1 MDAIRNTSESAGIPT
16 LAQGS
21 TASPDLVKILLR
33 WKWLPILGSV
43 IGATLGYLYF
53 VQLSPQYKATA
64 QVQVIAP
71 PKEIPIANLDSRM
84 DTRSRGDELVV
95 VRSSSVLRYA
105 VENGQLTQKRK
116 LATKSADEVVA
127 WLRDPRNKV
136 LEVKLGSKDLNSD
149 IVDISVTTE
158 DAELSVEI
166 VQAIVGGYEHHIN
179 EKVNAYSKEAKDV
192 LNKFSDTFEKDRKQT
207 RAELNKL
214 RDNTELIWRDG
225 KPQDPVTEKI
235 SDCNKSISEIEAKMK
250 NIEAVLQQIDKGREA
265 GRPLQELLQMALN
278 STNDSGTRHSNE
290 GQDYQRER
298 DMARNM
304 ASNIE
309 QFESDRVI
317 PFRAEMERLRDM
329 SLGDSHPSVINAKS
343 RLDKYESELAR
354 RREGLD
360 KMNEELS
367 SDGTSRPERVTMES
381 RLKVAYGAQQETLSK
396 LAFEKAQFRAE
407 AEALKEKMREHQLL
421 ISNYLIKLAELEA
434 TKEVTEQVSE
444 NLRKL
449 NLGSEFGVK
458 SITRLEIPTIGG
470 FAGPYWS
477 RYLGI
482 GALLGFVVFSG
493 LAYVLEMA
501 DRSYRNPDEIAGDLG
516 MPIIGHLPLAV
527 LSRADRVDEK
537 VDSSVVTLHKNRSSL
552 AEAFRGIRTAVFFG
566 CQQNNIKVIQVT
578 SPVPGDGK
586 STVAANM
593 AVSIAQSGRRVCII
607 DCDFRRPRVAK
618 IFGLK
623 EDVGL
628 VQVIGGKVELED
640 AIQQTTIENLFSV
653 TCGRRPGNPS
663 ELLSSEMFADALA
676 TLKEKF
682 DFVIVDTPPI
692 LVVSDPANVSVLVD
706 AVLLTVR
713 LRRNLKPI
721 ATRAAQML
729 HSINAT
735 MLGVVVNG
743 IGVGGNGYGYGGYRY
758 DNYSGGSSGGYG
770 KSGYGGYGYGSTYQ
784 YGGYYGGTVIGRDY
798 YDDQVPKP
806 VTKKSKVKS

>member
-21 TASPDLVKILLR
+21 TPSPDLVKILLR

-43 IGATLGYLYF
+43 IGALLGYLYY
-53 VQLSPQYKATA
+53 VQLPPQFKASA
-64 QVQVIAP
+64 LVQVVAP
-71 PKEIPIANLDSRM
+71 PKDIPIANLDARM
-84 DTRSRGDELVV
+84 DNRSRGDELVV
-95 VRSSSVLRYA
+95 VRSSSVLRFA
-105 VENGQLTQKRK
+105 VEQGQLAQKRK
-116 LATKSADEVVA
+116 LAGKSAEEIVTM
-127 WLRDPRNKV
+127 LRDPKTRILDV
-136 LEVKLGSKDLNSD
+136 RLGSKDLNSD
-149 IVDISVTTE
+149 IVEISVTTD
-158 DAELSVEI
+158 DAELSGEI
-166 VQAIVGGYEHHIN
+166 VQAIVAGYENHVN
-179 EKVNAYSKEAKDV
+179 SKVNAYSKEAKEV
-192 LNKFSDTFEKDRKQT
+192 LTKFSDAYEKNRKQAK
-207 RAELNKL
+207 AELDKL
-214 RDNTELIWRDG
+214 RGNPELIWKDG
-225 KPQDPVTEKI
+225 KPQDPVTDKI
-235 SDCNKSISEIEAKMK
+235 SKSNEAISEIDAKMK
-250 NIEAVLQQIDKGREA
+250 NVEAVLGEIDRGREA
-265 GRPLQELLQMALN
+265 GRPLEELLRMAMN
-278 STNDSGTRHSNE
+278 STNDGGTRQASE
-290 GQDYQRER
+290 AYDYQRER
-298 DMARNM
+298 EMARNI
-304 ASNIE
+304 AANIE
-309 QFESDRVI
+309 QFESERVI
-317 PFRAEMERLRDM
+317 PIRADMDRLREQ
-329 SLGDSHPSVINAKS
+329 SLGDSHPSVITAKS
-343 RLDKYESELAR
+343 RLDKYEQELAR
-354 RREGLD
+354 RREGLQLI
-360 KMNEELS
+360 EEALTEN
-367 SDGTSRPERVTMES
+367 GTGRQRVTMES
-381 RLKVAYGAQQETLSK
+381 RLAVAYGAQQATLSK
-396 LAFEKAQFRAE
+396 LGFEKNHFKAE
-407 AEALKEKMREHQLL
+407 AEALKDKMREHQLL
-421 ISNYLIKLAELEA
+421 ISTYLLNLADLEA
-434 TKEVTEQVSE
+434 TKEVGEQIKE
-444 NLRKL
+444 NLNKL
-449 NLGSEFGVK
+449 SLGTDFGVK
-458 SITRLEIPTIGG
+458 SITRLEIPTMGA
-470 FAGPYWS
+470 FSGPFLA

-493 LAYVLEMA
+493 LAYILEMA

-527 LSRADRVDEK
+527 LSRADRVDDK
-537 VDSSVVTLHKNRSSL
+537 VDSSVVTLHKNKSSL

-628 VQVIGGKVELED
+628 VQVIGGKVALED
-640 AIQQTTIENLFSV
+640 AIQQTSIENLFSV

-663 ELLSSEMFADALA
+663 ELLSSEMFADTLA
-676 TLKEKF
+676 ELKNKF

-729 HSINAT
+729 HSINAN

-784 YGGYYGGTVIGRDY
+784 YGGYYGGTVVGRDY

-806 VTKKSKVKS
+806 VSKKTKVNS